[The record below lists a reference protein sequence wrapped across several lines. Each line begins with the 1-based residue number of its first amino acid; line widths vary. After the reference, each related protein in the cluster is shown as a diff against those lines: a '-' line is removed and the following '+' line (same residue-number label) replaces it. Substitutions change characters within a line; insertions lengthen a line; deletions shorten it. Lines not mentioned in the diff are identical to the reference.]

1 MDNVKILQRQIKP
14 AVEERYIKTRIHKEQ
29 CIFFALCSDHDREY
43 VMGKRKMSL
52 EDFEIIHYFMLNL
65 GFEELH
71 TYFLLHHMD
80 LFDEL
85 SKEKE
90 TNISKNAVNTQS
102 KLKK

>member
-1 MDNVKILQRQIKP
+1 
-14 AVEERYIKTRIHKEQ
+14 
-29 CIFFALCSDHDREY
+29 
-43 VMGKRKMSL
+43 
-52 EDFEIIHYFMLNL
+52 MLNF

-85 SKEKE
+85 SKEIE

-102 KLKK
+102 KLKKVKNWDKEFLDQLPAGKIRNFIREIFTAFV